1 MNTRTPLHRFMNQ
14 LQVREL
20 VVECKELN
28 DLFFEYLKV
37 EQETMGD
44 MFNYAM
50 EAQAGQPVYSQLD
63 FEQYMEEKHP
73 DTDKL
78 IKSTK

>member
-1 MNTRTPLHRFMNQ
+1 MNNRTPLHRFMNQ
-14 LQVREL
+14 LQERGL

-37 EQETMGD
+37 EQEAMAD

-50 EAQAGQPVYSQLD
+50 ETEAGQPVYSQLD

-78 IKSTK
+78 IKSI